1 MRMFLEPAKF
11 AAASHCGVMG
21 TVTFREEKAAL
32 LVLAAISLALITILS
47 VWKLKK
53 LKYRL
58 VNETGGAMFY
68 GMLLGVAVRYL
79 RFDGVP
85 LMENHSCTCPGL
97 NSTPHLVMV
106 NISSQTHCYR
116 HVGEMNPKSSLDSTS
131 HMETFDLDV
140 LFNVFLPPIIFYGA
154 YTLDQRRF
162 IANLGS
168 VLTFSFFG
176 TLISCLC
183 IGVCIYGVTRL
194 MVLLG
199 QAADGDYLLVDCLL
213 FGAITSATDPVS
225 ILGLLSDLRVDLDL
239 HTLLFGESV
248 LNDAV
253 AIVLTHAIT
262 TYDPKG
268 AGHAFDPSAF
278 LHSIGSFLGILLG
291 SFCMGFLFT
300 VMTALISFHP
310 LPPRLNYNLTIRRNK
325 FSRSTC
331 PLLETSVVLL
341 LSWSSF
347 LSAKASG
354 LSGIVAVL
362 FCGLSQARYTILNVS
377 EEGRSRTKQLF
388 EVFSFLG
395 EIFIYSYMGY
405 ILLTFPHHVF
415 KALFISGAF
424 LSIFIS
430 RACNIYPLSLLL
442 NLGRTNKITCSFQ
455 HFMVFAGLRGA
466 VAFSL
471 AVRDTTTEAKRT
483 ILTTTLLLAGFTIW
497 VLGAAADPLLHSLD
511 IRMGEDSEED
521 SKDFSSEVAM
531 RGPDTARG
539 LWHNLDHKFL
549 KPLLTHCGP
558 PLTDLLPRWCGVFA
572 RIFSPPQIQEDEEE
586 FCEIEP
592 HTPPLNLDKTE
603 HPPTPDDSGS
613 EHRDDLLEGDLG
625 LGTGPVNTS
634 EPSVDASK
642 IV

>member
-1 MRMFLEPAKF
+1 MRMFLVAQSFQQVIE
-11 AAASHCGVMG
+11 VMG
-21 TVTFREEKAAL
+21 TDTFRQENASL

-47 VWKLKK
+47 VWKLKQF
-53 LKYRL
+53 KYRL

-79 RFDGVP
+79 QFDGAQGIK
-85 LMENHSCTCPGL
+85 NHTCTCTDL
-97 NSTPHLVMV
+97 NATPPFVMV
-106 NISSQTHCYR
+106 NISSQGHW
-116 HVGEMNPKSSLDSTS
+116 SSPLDSTS
-131 HMETFDLDV
+131 QMGTFNLDV

-154 YTLDQRRF
+154 YTLDQKRF

-168 VLTFSFFG
+168 VLTFAFFG

-183 IGVCIYGVTRL
+183 IGVCMYGFTRL

-199 QAADGDYLLVDCLL
+199 QAADGDYVLIDCLL

-253 AIVLTHAIT
+253 AIVLTHAIA
-262 TYDPKG
+262 TYDRKG
-268 AGHAFDPSAF
+268 TGHAFDPSAF
-278 LHSIGSFLGILLG
+278 LHSVGSFLGILIG
-291 SFCMGFLFT
+291 SFCMGFIFT
-300 VMTALISFHP
+300 IITALLTKFT
-310 LPPRLNYNLTIRRNK
+310 RLRE
-325 FSRSTC
+325 S

-347 LSAKASG
+347 LSAEASG

-362 FCGLSQARYTILNVS
+362 FCGLSQARYTILNLS
-377 EEGRSRTKQLF
+377 AEGRSRTKQLF

-405 ILLTFPHHVF
+405 ILLTFPPHVF
-415 KALFISGAF
+415 KALFISGAI
-424 LSIFIS
+424 LTVFIS
-430 RACNIYPLSLLL
+430 RACNIYPLSFLL

-471 AVRDTTTEAKRT
+471 AVRDTETEAKQT

-497 VLGAAADPLLHSLD
+497 LLGAAADPLLHALD

-521 SKDFSSEVAM
+521 SKDFSSEVSM

-539 LWHNLDHKFL
+539 LWHNLDHKYL
-549 KPLLTHCGP
+549 KPMLTHCGP
-558 PLTDLLPRWCGVFA
+558 PLTELLPQWCGVFA
-572 RIFSPPQIQEDEEE
+572 RIFSPTHVQEDEEQ
-586 FCEIEP
+586 FCEMEL
-592 HTPPLNLDKTE
+592 HTSPLNLDKSE
-603 HPPTPDDSGS
+603 PPPTPDDSGS
-613 EHRDDLLEGDLG
+613 EPHDDLLEGDLG
-625 LGTGPVNTS
+625 LGTSPVNTM
-634 EPSVDASK
+634 ETSVNTS
-642 IV
+642 